1 MNGPRSYIFN
11 SMVRLAV
18 FLVNVFAL
26 YLLLRGHNAPG
37 GGFIAGLATAI
48 SLILLSLAIGVQEMH
63 RLLRFDPV
71 LLAAGGLL
79 TAIVTGLLPLLVGKP
94 FLEHFNFHLHDVPLL
109 GEVHV
114 GTPLLFDVGVYLV
127 VVGVTCKMIF
137 VFAKSTQG
145 LRALVAE
152 EERRYS
158 SPVEQ
163 PIEEDAARAGV
174 ETGTTQKEETHA
186 D

>member
-1 MNGPRSYIFN
+1 MNGPRSFIFN
-11 SMVRLAV
+11 STVRLV
-18 FLVNVFAL
+18 FFLVNVVAV

-48 SLILLSLAIGVQEMH
+48 SLIFLSLAVGVEGMH

-71 LLAAGGLL
+71 LLAAAGLVL
-79 TAIVTGLLPLLVGKP
+79 AAGAGMLPMFVNQP
-94 FLEHFNFHLHDVPLL
+94 FLEHFQFHLSNVPVL
-109 GEVHV
+109 GEVHA
-114 GTPLLFDVGVYLV
+114 GTPLLFDVGVFLV

-137 VFAKSTQG
+137 VFAKSAQG

-163 PIEEDAARAGV
+163 PIESDAPPASQEAAARP
-174 ETGTTQKEETHA
+174 KEERHA
-186 D
+186 N